1 MRASLA
7 DLSSSQTST
16 NRILTP
22 LAPARRWRW
31 RDEAVGV
38 VMVGFVGLVL
48 VAALPHLLPY
58 TPLVHLDQGRLHAGA
73 GFIVC
78 ALVLFVLR
86 APVRALISAV
96 VGSVMLASIALFAL
110 TSLAPM
116 AKDRQADFTMI
127 SFNVLGTNPRGDEIA
142 AYLVD
147 EAPDVLF
154 VMEALAIGNDLD
166 AINAAFPYRAGC
178 WPGPRC
184 DMAVY
189 AKHPF
194 GAVDIIP
201 FSTIDGR
208 LIRAQIALDGYQVTL
223 LAAHLTKPYWGGWH
237 DVQMDRL
244 VEVLD
249 DVEGPVVLAGDFNS
263 QAFVRA
269 FRTHLIDHA
278 GMQLASRLQPTW
290 PALASPL
297 LSAAGFA
304 IDHVLVRGGIQPVGV
319 QLIED
324 PIGSNH
330 RGFIST
336 FDLDGR

>member
-1 MRASLA
+1 MA
-7 DLSSSQTST
+7 DLSTSD
-16 NRILTP
+16 TP
-22 LAPARRWRW
+22 LNPVSYLRAHAAGWRW

-38 VMVGFVGLVL
+38 VMVGFAGLVM
-48 VAALPHLLPY
+48 VAVLPHLLPS
-58 TPLVHLDQGRLHAGA
+58 TPFVHLDQGRLHAGV
-73 GFIVC
+73 GFIAC
-78 ALVLFVLR
+78 ALILFVLR

-116 AKDRQADFTMI
+116 ASGRQADFTMI
-127 SFNVLGTNPRGDEIA
+127 SFNVLGTNPRGNEIA

-154 VMEALAIGNDLD
+154 VMEALAIGNDLEV
-166 AINAAFPYRAGC
+166 INATFPYRAGC

-189 AKHPF
+189 SQHRF
-194 GAVDIIP
+194 DAVDIIP

-208 LIRAQIALDGYQVTL
+208 LIRAQITLDDHQITL

-237 DVQMDRL
+237 ELQMDRL
-244 VEVLD
+244 MEVLAD
-249 DVEGPVVLAGDFNS
+249 IDGPVVLAGDFNS

-269 FRTHLIDHA
+269 FRTHLIDQA
-278 GMQLASRLQPTW
+278 GMHLATRLQPTW

-297 LSAAGFA
+297 LSAGGFA
-304 IDHVLVRGGIQPVGV
+304 IDHVLVRGDIAPVDV
-319 QLIED
+319 HLIDD